1 MSVKVWA
8 FSESPSVANEVASS
22 ASTIARAAGGTFT
35 VVGLDDSGPLLAGE
49 EKVVLKADT
58 RLSTSPEAAADVLA
72 RLAKEA
78 NPDVI
83 LVGSTRDGKE
93 IASRI
98 AVKLGRPCVSEVF
111 GAALVGETLQGKR
124 NVFAGKLVAEVVL
137 PLPCVVAVKVGTT
150 SALPASAGKAEEK
163 VMGSVPSKTKL
174 VEMRE
179 KQKGTVDLKGAKLI
193 VAAGRGVKKKEDLAI
208 VSELAATLEGAVGC
222 SRPLSADMGWLPE
235 EHHIGLTGVT
245 VHPDLYIAVGISGQL
260 QHVAGI
266 KDSKVI
272 AAVNTDKSAPMFEA
286 SDYGIVGDLYAVLPA
301 MLREIKARRQ

>member
-72 RLAKEA
+72 RFAKEV

-208 VSELAATLEGAVGC
+208 VSELAAALEGAVGC

>member
-208 VSELAATLEGAVGC
+208 VSELAAALEGAVGC

>member
-1 MSVKVWA
+1 MSVRIWA

-22 ASTIARAAGGTFT
+22 ASSIAKAAGGTFA
-35 VVGLDDSGPLLAGE
+35 VVGLDDVGALLAGE
-49 EKVVLKADT
+49 EKMVLKADAP
-58 RLSTSPEAAADVLA
+58 LATSPEAAADALA
-72 RLAKEA
+72 RATREA

-93 IASRI
+93 IASRL
-98 AVKLGRPCVSEVF
+98 AVRLGRPCASEVF
-111 GAALVGETLQGKR
+111 GVALSGGTLQGRR
-124 NVFAGKLVAEVVL
+124 NVFAGKLVAEVAL
-137 PLPCVVAVKVGTT
+137 PLPCVVALKVGTT
-150 SALPASAGKAEEK
+150 PALPASPARATEKA
-163 VMGSVPSKTKL
+163 MGSLPSKTKL
-174 VEMRE
+174 LEVRE

-208 VSELAATLEGAVGC
+208 VSDLATALGGAVGC

-272 AAVNTDKSAPMFEA
+272 AAVNSDKSAPMFEA
-286 SDYGIVGDLYAVLPA
+286 SDYGVVGDLYAVLPA
-301 MLREIKARRQ
+301 MLREIKSRRQ